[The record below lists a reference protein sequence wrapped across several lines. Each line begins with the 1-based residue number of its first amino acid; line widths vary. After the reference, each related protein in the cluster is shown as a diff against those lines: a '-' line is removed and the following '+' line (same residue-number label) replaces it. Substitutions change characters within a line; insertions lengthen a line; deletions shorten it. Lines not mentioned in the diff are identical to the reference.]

1 MRSSTFR
8 LRTFLHST
16 RDVHPSAALIGVR
29 PQPGLHALLST
40 SLNDGSVCFCPCSTS
55 LTSVAFNHCTGCL
68 HAWAPFIDPRTNVD
82 GQEASPRSHCR
93 SVVLKN
99 DKSTEGVKRH
109 LHCRYTCSI
118 AHAVDIEGAAR

>member
-55 LTSVAFNHCTGCL
+55 LTSVASKPLRWCSC
-68 HAWAPFIDPRTNVD
+68 AWAPVIDPRTNVD
-82 GQEASPRSHCR
+82 RQAASPRAHGR
-93 SVVLKN
+93 SAGPTN
-99 DKSTEGVKRH
+99 DGSPEGLRWH
-109 LHCRYTCSI
+109 LH
-118 AHAVDIEGAAR
+118 